1 MSSMANLS
9 PAYNDFLYATV
20 CEERNE
26 MQLSV
31 ISALARLG
39 LDPWTEAANL
49 AGMTGDGAA
58 SRLSGLLAGVVDG
71 HATEID
77 RAAIATRLITLLPQ
91 PAHQSGVS
99 KPGWSAR
106 GVQRHGLA
114 APSSVLGMLCLALL
128 LAAGVSF
135 AMTNLAP
142 GQGGGRQDGRGAVS
156 APGVGAPPSNPSG
169 SSTPRLPR

>member
-1 MSSMANLS
+1 MSSMPSLS
-9 PAYNDFLYATV
+9 PVYKDFLYATV
-20 CEERNE
+20 YEERNE

-49 AGMTGDGAA
+49 AGMSGDGAA
-58 SRLSGLLAGVVDG
+58 LRLSGLLLGVVDS

-77 RAAIATRLITLLPQ
+77 RAAIATRLVTLLPQ
-91 PAHQSGVS
+91 TSERIAS
-99 KPGWSAR
+99 KHGWSAR

-114 APSSVLGMLCLALL
+114 RPNILGMLCLALL

-135 AMTNLAP
+135 AMTSLAP
-142 GQGGGRQDGRGAVS
+142 GQGGGRQDGK
-156 APGVGAPPSNPSG
+156 GAPSVSGGAAAPSNLSG
-169 SSTPRLPR
+169 SSTPRPPR

>member
-1 MSSMANLS
+1 MPGLS
-9 PAYNDFLYATV
+9 PVYNDFLYATV
-20 CEERNE
+20 YEERNE

-49 AGMTGDGAA
+49 AGMSGDGAA
-58 SRLSGLLAGVVDG
+58 SRLSGLLVGVVDS

-77 RAAIATRLITLLPQ
+77 RAAIATRLVTLLPQ
-91 PAHQSGVS
+91 TAEGIAS
-99 KPGWSAR
+99 KHGWSAR

-114 APSSVLGMLCLALL
+114 PSNVLGMLCLALL

-135 AMTNLAP
+135 AMTTLAP
-142 GQGGGRQDGRGAVS
+142 GRGGGRQDGKGALS
-156 APGVGAPPSNPSG
+156 ASVGAAAPSNLSG
-169 SSTPRLPR
+169 SSMLRPPR